1 MFSSS
6 VHRLPSIRNYNDA
19 EQWFNKTPQPS
30 TRKGQWND
38 NQRPL
43 KDTRSWHYRIEQGRD
58 GAFYDVCL
66 YSTVMARFY
75 KPTPEGRRVMYA
87 AHPSSLSKQFM
98 RHVTWHS
105 HYQTMLTTTNEV
117 VAVPV
122 ANRDSINDGRTPFSA
137 SLWFSPADKLDI
149 AQSAHTPH
157 YVHRMNADDKA
168 LRVQARAN
176 AEPMITLACL
186 RLAEFEAAATFDE
199 EQLEPFTGGVKL
211 SWEMGRA
218 INRIVMSPQ
227 EVGEEDAYHFMKL
240 AERVYDYEA
249 TKLAVRAAQD
259 FDETEQRVSEK
270 VLADGLWRVMKRAVS
285 AIGRKSNA
293 VELPQ
298 FVNADLF
305 PRNTATTSATTHA

>member
-6 VHRLPSIRNYNDA
+6 VHLLPTIRNYDDA
-19 EQWFNKTPQPS
+19 DRWFNKTPKPV

-43 KDTRSWHYRIEQGRD
+43 KDKRSWHYRIEQGRD
-58 GAFYDVCL
+58 GEFYDVCL
-66 YSTVMARFY
+66 YHTVMARFY

-87 AHPSSLSKQFM
+87 AHPSNLSKQFM
-98 RHVTWHS
+98 GNVTWHS
-105 HYQTMLTTTNEV
+105 HFQTRLTTTNEI

-122 ANRDSINDGRTPFSA
+122 ANRDSIIDGRTPFSA
-137 SLWFSPADKLDI
+137 SLWFSPSDKLDI

-186 RLAEFEAAATFDE
+186 RMAEFDAAATYDGD
-199 EQLEPFTGGVKL
+199 QLQPFTGGVNL
-211 SWEMGRA
+211 DYNMGVA
-218 INRIVMSPQ
+218 LNLIVLSPQ
-227 EVGEEDAYHFMKL
+227 DMREKDAHHFMKL

-249 TKLAVRAAQD
+249 TKLAVAAPLG
-259 FDETEQRVSEK
+259 ESPERVSEK
-270 VLADGLWRVMKRAVS
+270 VLADGLWRVIKRAV
-285 AIGRKSNA
+285 APLQRKSHA

-298 FVNADLF
+298 FMNAEFF
-305 PRNTATTSATTHA
+305 PRNTATTHA

>member
-1 MFSSS
+1 
-6 VHRLPSIRNYNDA
+6 
-19 EQWFNKTPQPS
+19 
-30 TRKGQWND
+30 
-38 NQRPL
+38 
-43 KDTRSWHYRIEQGRD
+43 
-58 GAFYDVCL
+58 
-66 YSTVMARFY
+66 MARFY

-98 RHVTWHS
+98 SYVTWHK

-122 ANRDSINDGRTPFSA
+122 ANRDSIYDGRTPFSA

-149 AQSAHTPH
+149 TQSAHTPH

-186 RLAEFEAAATFDE
+186 RLAEFEAAATFKED
-199 EQLEPFTGGVKL
+199 QLAPFTGGVKL
-211 SWEMGRA
+211 SYEMGAA

-227 EVGEEDAYHFMKL
+227 EVGEKDAHHFMKL

-249 TKLAVRAAQD
+249 TKLAVAAPLG
-259 FDETEQRVSEK
+259 ETAQLVSEK
-270 VLADGLWRVMKRAVS
+270 VLADGLWRVMKRAV
-285 AIGRKSNA
+285 AVIGRKSHA
-293 VELPQ
+293 TELPQ
-298 FVNADLF
+298 FMNAELF
-305 PRNTATTSATTHA
+305 PRTTATTSA